1 MRLNNMDALVPL
13 SRTSQV
19 TLGSLIADA
28 RRLLEQA
35 GIESAG
41 QEVLWLVAHAL
52 CLPTHHV
59 VTDRDRFLSSAEL
72 MAARRLIERRV
83 GREPLQYILGTQEF
97 CGLEFEVNPA
107 VLIPRPETQ
116 LLVEYVL
123 QRISTGRRDTIV
135 DVCTGSGCIAVA
147 IARQQPYAR
156 VLATDLSR
164 RSLDVARENASR
176 HGVGERIT
184 WLEGDLLQP
193 LMEQGLE
200 GQVDVIVSN
209 PPYIAESEWVMLQPE
224 VQLFEPRSA
233 LVAGIHGT
241 ELHERLLEEARPYL
255 VPGGAVIMEI
265 GAGQARALRRII
277 EQMSE
282 YRFHRLVYDEAGL
295 ERVVIVERVGA

>member
-209 PPYIAESEWVMLQPE
+209 PPYIAESEWAMLQPE